1 VSRPRIEELVQLED
15 TDWDAALEAS
25 GQPYRFS
32 HRACAGRAF
41 ERAYESYSY
50 APWRVTF
57 SDSVVALLPVVRAA
71 RRLGSLD
78 MALAMPLDLEGT
90 PVVLAG
96 RLEAAHL
103 DVLREGFEGVGMLT
117 VHGGA
122 GGSPPMAEFAEGGVT
137 HVLELGPGFETLWE
151 TSFSSKNRNSCRKAD
166 KAGVVVAEETNPA
179 SVDEYRRLYEVAS
192 AGWGYDEPPYP
203 AELFR
208 ALVDSGAAELWLA
221 RLDGAAIAGALL
233 LIGSDDVLYWS
244 GAMDREHQGVAPS
257 NAIIRDAIA
266 AACERGIS
274 YFDFGASGQLTG
286 VERFK
291 ASYGAQPRE
300 FHSLTFSTRA
310 YRAANKLL
318 SLRQGAR
325 G

>member
-1 VSRPRIEELVQLED
+1 VSSPLVEELVQLGD
-15 TDWDAALEAS
+15 ADWDAALEAS

-50 APWRVTF
+50 APWRVSF
-57 SDSVVALLPVVRAA
+57 SDGAVALLPVVRAA
-71 RRLGSLD
+71 RKRGTPD
-78 MALAMPLDLEGT
+78 MALAMPLDLEGR
-90 PVVLAG
+90 PIVLAG
-96 RLEAAHL
+96 RLEAGHL
-103 DVLREGFEGVGMLT
+103 ETVRESLEGVGMLT

-122 GGSPPMAEFAEGGVT
+122 GGSPPASEDAAAAVT
-137 HVLELGPGFETLWE
+137 HVLDLSPGFDALWE

-166 KAGVVVAEETNPA
+166 KAGVAVAEETNA
-179 SVDEYRRLYEVAS
+179 AAVDEYRRLYETA
-192 AGWGYDEPPYP
+192 AARWGYDEPPYP

-208 ALVDSGAAELWLA
+208 ALVDSGAAQLWVA
-221 RLDGAAIAGALL
+221 RLEGRAIAGALL
-233 LIGSDDVLYWS
+233 LVGSEDVLYWS
-244 GAMDREHQGVAPS
+244 GAMDRDHQGVAPS
-257 NAIIRDAIA
+257 NAVIRDAIA
-266 AACERGIS
+266 AACARGLS
-274 YFDFGASGQLTG
+274 YFDFGASGELTG

-300 FHSLTFSTRA
+300 FHSLTFTSRT

-318 SLRQGAR
+318 SLRQGVR